1 MRSRK
6 IMTSKISIKLITM
19 TAMLLLLGVVQV
31 FAQAGT
37 GSITGVV
44 KDATGA
50 VIPNGTVKFVNKST
64 GFERTTT
71 ASADGIYTFTLLQPG
86 QYTVTAGGGN
96 FAEQSLDVQVQVGR
110 TTTANFNLGVGDV
123 SAVVDVSAEGVQT
136 TEIKPDAVLSDTAIT
151 NLPINGRRF
160 QDFAILTPTAQIDP
174 QRGQI
179 SLSGQRGINTNVNVD
194 GTDYNQPF
202 FGGIR
207 GGERSNS
214 AFTLPQESI
223 REFQVVASGFGAEY
237 GRSSGGIINV
247 VTKSG
252 GNRFSGSAFYLLRP
266 KGAARG
272 HDFANA
278 IVATLPQS
286 VESVL
291 APTQHQFGGSF
302 GGPIVKDKFFFF
314 GAYEQQRF
322 RAPRQVF
329 YNNSNDVDPTTL
341 TAGQRAVYDL
351 FKSLEVPFTQTNDAY
366 SGVLKFDWNPND
378 SNRFNVRTNYS
389 RNNALNAVTTG
400 ETSVDP
406 TVNKSLLTN
415 GTEQD
420 RNIAV
425 VSQLVTNFSANVIND
440 LRFQFAREDRP
451 RLSNSFIPLIANT
464 YGDIGTRSF
473 LPTTQY
479 DTRYQVTDA
488 ITFLAGNHVVKFGG
502 EFSRLFADQ
511 SFGFNQPGNFNYF
524 NNNDVQFLNV
534 LSNVPNATAPFG
546 RFDNTSATYRL
557 QVGDLKAAYKV
568 YETSF
573 YGQDSW
579 RVTPK
584 ISVSLGFRVEKQF
597 NPTPELGN
605 DPLINA
611 VRNGS
616 FPILGG
622 KGFDPSVIPDS
633 EWQIGPRVG
642 IAIDPSGDGK
652 TVVRGFAGVYY
663 ARTPLLL
670 LADAMNNFRTTPGN
684 LTVQIGGNG
693 IIPGTFNQ
701 AMFDAMNPAY
711 VALVGP
717 GQRPNT
723 VYRQFAILG
732 INLNS
737 SPLTNLP
744 IITPQQLS
752 QISTAL
758 FAASPG
764 AGTSALGIF
773 QNAQPTGIS
782 PDFQN
787 PRSLQFGFGVER
799 EVAKNWTFGVD
810 YASVTTD
817 RLQRN
822 RDINLPTP
830 ILLSLALD
838 PAQRPYIGIT
848 RGAGLPTSVAV
859 RSRPVSNLG
868 SVTLRESTAR
878 SFFHGITF
886 RTRYATKRFNLNA
899 YYVLSESR
907 SSDDNERSAGGFDYE
922 NSFNLIPEYGASR
935 LDVRHRFTANPVV
948 FLPGGIEF
956 SSAIRLRSG
965 RPLDAVVGS
974 DLNGDG
980 NSFSDRPYSAV
991 GTPFIRNS
999 FRGNNEFEIDMR
1011 VQKSF
1016 SFGETK
1022 RLSFSAEFFNIL
1034 NRSNID
1040 ISGATARYCS
1050 NTTDRSCG
1058 LNGVTNSNFLQT
1070 RDSSGNIITFANF
1083 ASSQV
1088 FQAQFGARF
1097 QF

>member
-1 MRSRK
+1 MVK
-6 IMTSKISIKLITM
+6 GL
-19 TAMLLLLGVVQV
+19 AMPVLTLLFVVGQV

-37 GSITGVV
+37 GSITGAVT
-44 KDATGA
+44 DSTGA
-50 VIPNGTVKFVNKST
+50 IVPNATVKYTNKNTNASK
-64 GFERTTT
+64 TTT
-71 ASADGIYTFTLLQPG
+71 ASADGIYTFILLQPG
-86 QYTVTAGGGN
+86 QYTVSASGAG
-96 FAEQSLDVQVQVGR
+96 FAEQNSDVQVQVGR
-110 TTTANFNLGVGDV
+110 TTTANFSLGVGDV
-123 SAVVDVSAEGVQT
+123 SAVVNVSAEGIQT
-136 TEIKPDAVLSDTAIT
+136 TEIKPDAVLSDIAIA

-160 QDFAILTPTAQIDP
+160 QDLATLTPTAQVDP

-194 GTDYNQPF
+194 GVDYNQPF

-214 AFTLPQESI
+214 AFTLPQEAV
-223 REFQVVASGFGAEY
+223 REFQVVASGYGPEY
-237 GRSSGGIINV
+237 GRSSGGVINV

-252 GNRFSGSAFYLLRP
+252 GNDFSGSAFYLLRH
-266 KGAARG
+266 KNFARG

-302 GGPIVKDKFFFF
+302 GGPIAKDKLFFF

-329 YNNSNDVDPTTL
+329 YSNSRDVVPGTL
-341 TAGQRAVYDL
+341 NPAQLEVFNL
-351 FKSLEVPFTQTNDAY
+351 FSSLEVPFTQTNDAY
-366 SGVLKFDWNPND
+366 SGVAKIDWNVND
-378 SNRFNVRTNYS
+378 ANRFNVRLNYS
-389 RNNALNAVTTG
+389 KNNALNAVTTG

-415 GTEQD
+415 GTEGD
-420 RNIAV
+420 KNYAV
-425 VSQLVTNFSANVIND
+425 VSQLVSNFSTNVIND
-440 LRFQFAREDRP
+440 FRFQYAREERP
-451 RLSNSFIPLIANT
+451 RLSNSFVPLIANT

-473 LPTTQY
+473 LPTTQF
-479 DTRYQVTDA
+479 DTRFQVTDA
-488 ITFLAGNHVVKFGG
+488 ITFIKGNHNIKFGG
-502 EFSRLFADQ
+502 EFSRLFASQ
-511 SFGFNQPGNFNYF
+511 LFGFNQPGNFNYF
-524 NNNDVQFLNV
+524 NSNDATFLTV
-534 LSNVPNATAPFG
+534 LSNVPVPASSFFG
-546 RFDNTSATYRL
+546 RFDDQSATYRL
-557 QVGDLKAAYKV
+557 QVGNLEAAYKV
-568 YETSF
+568 FETSF
-573 YGQDSW
+573 YGQDVW
-579 RVTPK
+579 RVTPNV
-584 ISVSLGFRVEKQF
+584 SVTFGARVEKQF
-597 NPTPELGN
+597 NPSPELGN
-605 DPLINA
+605 TALINA
-611 VRNGS
+611 VKNGA
-616 FPILGG
+616 FPLLDG

-633 EWQIGPRVG
+633 EWQFGPRFGV
-642 IAIDPSGDGK
+642 AYDPKGDGR
-652 TVVRGFAGVYY
+652 TVIRANAGMYY

-670 LADAMNNFRTTPGN
+670 LADPFNNFRSTPGN

-693 IIPGTFNQ
+693 VIPSTFNQ
-701 AMFDAMNPAY
+701 ALFDANNPQY
-711 VALVGP
+711 VAIMGT

-744 IITPQQLS
+744 IITPQNLAA
-752 QISTAL
+752 ITNAL

-773 QNAQPTGIS
+773 QNAQPTVID

-787 PRSLQFGFGVER
+787 PRSLQFGLGFEHQLT
-799 EVAKNWTFGVD
+799 KSWSFGVD
-810 YASVTTD
+810 YASVDTD

-830 ILLSLALD
+830 ILLSTTLD

-848 RGAGLPTSVAV
+848 RGRSLPSSVAI
-859 RSRPVSNLG
+859 RSRPVPSLG
-868 SVTLRESTAR
+868 QVTRRESTGK
-878 SFFHGITF
+878 SFFQALTF
-886 RTRYATKRFNLNA
+886 RTRFTSDRFRLNA
-899 YYVLSESR
+899 FYVLGESR
-907 SSDDNERSAGGFDYE
+907 SDDDNERDSGGFTYE
-922 NSFNLIPEYGASR
+922 NAYNLIPEYGPSR
-935 LDVRHRFTANPVV
+935 LDVRHRFTANPV
-948 FLPGGIEF
+948 FFAPGGIEIA
-956 SSAIRLRSG
+956 STIRMRSG
-965 RPLDAVVGS
+965 RPVDAVIGN
-974 DLNGDG
+974 DFNGDG
-980 NSFSDRPYSAV
+980 VSNDRPYIAPGVSI
-991 GTPFIRNS
+991 GRNA
-999 FRGNNEFEIDMR
+999 FRGNKEIEVDMR

-1016 SFGETK
+1016 KFGERK
-1022 RLSFSAEFFNIL
+1022 RLSFSAEFFNLL

-1050 NTTDRSCG
+1050 NTSDRSCG

-1097 QF
+1097 NF